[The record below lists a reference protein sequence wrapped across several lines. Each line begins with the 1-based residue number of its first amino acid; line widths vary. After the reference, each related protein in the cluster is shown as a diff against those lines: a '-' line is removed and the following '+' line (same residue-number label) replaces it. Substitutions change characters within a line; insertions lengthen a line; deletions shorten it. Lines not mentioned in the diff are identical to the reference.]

1 MKDPGS
7 KANESIRIEAYL
19 LSEKAGHPAG
29 MEAYFW
35 QEAELLVASRSEKS
49 APKRLAAKG
58 KAKAAKPVKAAK
70 TGKKKKS

>member
-1 MKDPGS
+1 MKNPGS
-7 KANESIRIEAYL
+7 KADELIRIEAYI

-58 KAKAAKPVKAAK
+58 KAKVVAPAPVAKKA
-70 TGKKKKS
+70 KKKKA